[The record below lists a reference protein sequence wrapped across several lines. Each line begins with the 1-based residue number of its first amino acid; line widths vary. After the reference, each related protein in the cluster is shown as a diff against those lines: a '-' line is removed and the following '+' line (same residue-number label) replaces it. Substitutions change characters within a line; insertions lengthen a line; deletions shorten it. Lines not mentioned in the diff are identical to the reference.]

1 MSEFARVVDP
11 ADAELLDD
19 TECVWGYQ
27 AGLRNAPE
35 PVASS
40 ISRAF
45 RHGWRNGR
53 VDAGHA
59 EPDVAQLYLADAYER
74 AGQHVH

>member
-19 TECVWGYQ
+19 SQCAWGYQ
-27 AGLRNAPE
+27 AGLCNAPE
-35 PVASS
+35 PVASCV
-40 ISRAF
+40 SRAF
-45 RHGWRNGR
+45 WHGWRNGR
-53 VDAGHA
+53 SDAGHA
-59 EPDVAQLYLADAYER
+59 EADVAQLYLAEAYDR